1 MNNQDLS
8 QDPRIIEYL
17 KKKELY
23 KKNNIEPP
31 FNMEKEFGITDEEF
45 ENMSGKKIVTKNL
58 LNTTNEFQIKHEDF
72 KNDPRFAKLQ
82 KRIQRDKE
90 ATQQR
95 YTSNLFNNRDYN
107 LMENIKTENNQNQEM
122 FLDEKPY
129 MSDYYLNVSR
139 ESNRVYK
146 NTPSRIQYKSYHNRG
161 PTNLEHNSDINPVIH
176 DITNYDNKMNKNIN
190 NKLNINNISRDN
202 NYEIENNII
211 KGLPEREQKF
221 KSLGFASSTEYNY
234 DYISKEI
241 QNPDHI
247 VMPFPQPSRS
257 LNNYIRAKPMK
268 RDIY

>member
-1 MNNQDLS
+1 MNIQE
-8 QDPRIIEYL
+8 PRIVEYL

-45 ENMSGKKIVTKNL
+45 ESMSGKKIVNNSSLNL
-58 LNTTNEFQIKHEDF
+58 TNEFQIKHDDF

-82 KRIQRDKE
+82 KRIQRDKD

-95 YTSNLFNNRDYN
+95 YTSNLFNNRDYT

-122 FLDEKPY
+122 FLDQKPY

-139 ESNRVYK
+139 ENKRIYK
-146 NTPSRIQYKSYHNRG
+146 NTPSRIQYKSYHNWG
-161 PTNLEHNSDINPVIH
+161 TSNLEHNSDLNPVIN
-176 DITNYDNKMNKNIN
+176 DITNYDNKANKNIN
-190 NKLNINNISRDN
+190 NKLHLNNITRDN
-202 NYEIENNII
+202 NYEMENTII
-211 KGLPEREQKF
+211 NGLPERDQNF
-221 KSLGFASSTEYNY
+221 KSLGFPSSTEYNY

-247 VMPFPQPSRS
+247 IMPFPRPSRS
-257 LNNYIRAKPMK
+257 LNNYIRAKPYK